1 MTLSTK
7 ELIEAMKDIVITDE
21 MEQKLRD
28 RLEKSRLEMAEHEKR
43 SGCREVL
50 NRTYHL

>member
-28 RLEKSRLEMAEHEKR
+28 RLEKSRLEMAVR
-43 SGCREVL
+43 ISVL
-50 NRTYHL
+50 MYDYKKSATSVV